1 MATRALTQEADIYT
15 LVMTRQHRL
24 FRWLA
29 ESRGVRGLSG
39 AGLIL
44 LGSLASGV
52 VAADTCDIPDSDAEW
67 RLVFADE
74 FNGNT
79 LDRNKWETEFL
90 WGPGVV
96 INDEQQYYVNNAQ
109 FGFDPFSV
117 QDGTLA
123 ITAIKTPFARDQLY
137 LTRSIYGPSTIEL
150 LWRVPDGAVSYQVY
164 RDGVQ
169 LGSATGGS
177 FLDSGLREGIEYAY
191 AVTALDASGSEILTA
206 DITINTDERVVS
218 VPPQAFSLGLR
229 ANVYSATSGEIIW
242 DAPNRA
248 TRFEVY
254 RDGRLYRELN
264 GANFTSLFEAGLQ
277 AGEMYQYRVAAYDS
291 CDDLI
296 IAEEVKLDA
305 NAGSTGPRTVERLIV
320 RLTSFSDT
328 SAEIAWGAVL
338 GARRYTVTDNGSQV
352 LDSDARSLFIDDLVP
367 GEDRRFRVI
376 AYDAD
381 GRQIDAT
388 TRTVN
393 TADNSFALN
402 RQPFLSGIIT
412 SYNSFRFRYGRIEAR
427 ARMPAGQGFWSA
439 FWLLN
444 AYYNQDQ
451 PEDPEIDIIEALG
464 DRPTVA
470 NHAYHYF
477 SDLDGDGF
485 HTDLVSSE
493 GRATIDDFSSDFH
506 VYGVI
511 WEPGRIV
518 WTVDGIETHRVE
530 GEQVSDEQMYLIAN
544 LAIGGTFPGPADE
557 STPFPS
563 RYELDWIRV
572 YQR

>member
-1 MATRALTQEADIYT
+1 MNKDL
-15 LVMTRQHRL
+15 LCPHRRVG
-24 FRWLA
+24 FRPAHCLSRVAFVLIGLLA
-29 ESRGVRGLSG
+29 N
-39 AGLIL
+39 L
-44 LGSLASGV
+44 LGISMAS
-52 VAADTCDIPDSDAEW
+52 ADTCNLPDSSADW
-67 RLVFADE
+67 QLVFSDE
-74 FNGNT
+74 FNGSG
-79 LDRNKWETEFL
+79 LDRGKWDTEFL
-90 WGPGVV
+90 WGPSVV
-96 INDEQQYYVNNAQ
+96 INNEQQYYVNDGQ

-137 LTRSIYGPSTIEL
+137 LTRAIYGPSTIEL
-150 LWRVPDGAVSYQVY
+150 LWRVPEGAVSYQVL
-164 RDGVQ
+164 RDGEL

-177 FLDSGLREGIEYAY
+177 FLDTGLREGIEYAY
-191 AVTALDASGSEILTA
+191 TVTALDASGRQLLTA
-206 DITINTDERVVS
+206 DVTINTDERPVS
-218 VPPQAFSLGLR
+218 VPAQPFSLGLR
-229 ANVYSATSGEIIW
+229 ANVYSATSGEITW

-248 TRFEVY
+248 RRFEVY
-254 RDGRLYRELN
+254 RDGALYRELN
-264 GANFTSLFEAGLQ
+264 SPNFKSLFEAGLQ
-277 AGEMYQYRVAAYDS
+277 ADRIYQYRVAAYDS
-291 CDDLI
+291 CGDLI
-296 IAEEVKLDA
+296 IADEVTLDA

-320 RLTSFSDT
+320 RLSEFSDT
-328 SAEIAWGAVL
+328 TAEIAWSAVL
-338 GARRYTVTDNGSQV
+338 GARRYSVTDNGVQV
-352 LDSDARSLFIDDLVP
+352 LDGDARSLFIDDLVP

-381 GRQIDAT
+381 GMQLDAT

-412 SYNSFRFRYGRIEAR
+412 SYNSFRFRYGRVEAR

-470 NHAYHYF
+470 NHAYHSF
-477 SDLDGDGF
+477 TDPDGDGF

-493 GRATIDDFSSDFH
+493 ARASITDFSENFH

-518 WTVDGIETHRVE
+518 WTIDGVETHRVE
-530 GEQVSDEQMYLIAN
+530 GDQVSDEQMYVIAN
-544 LAIGGTFPGPADE
+544 LAVGGTFPGPADE